1 LRNRIFGAIGV
12 IWGGGML
19 YQGLTKGVS
28 GQGAYAAGQTAAY
41 VLGALMLVVGGR
53 YLLKGSGSRND

>member
-1 LRNRIFGAIGV
+1 
-12 IWGGGML
+12 ML

-41 VLGALMLVVGGR
+41 VLGTLMLVVGGR
-53 YLLKGSGSRND
+53 YLLKGSGSRDD

>member
-1 LRNRIFGAIGV
+1 
-12 IWGGGML
+12 ML
-19 YQGLTKGVS
+19 YRGLTKGVS

-41 VLGALMLVVGGR
+41 VLGTLMLVVGAH